1 VDRGRFCE
9 YTRMNQKGLLRAE
22 WTEAGS
28 VNIYLHGLG
37 RDVEGGVDRGRFC
50 EYTFTWIRK
59 GC

>member
-1 VDRGRFCE
+1 
-9 YTRMNQKGLLRAE
+9 MNQKGLLRAE